1 MSRVVQSGNSVS
13 GMTIQELK
21 RALGL
26 EFVVDFDTRPKGGG
40 KSRGGNG
47 QMTGVI
53 ILLIILLTILLIILM
68 IIILIILL
76 IILQITPDHTAD
88 PNEAIDMS
96 QYFHQYLIEFILTS

>member
-47 QMTGVI
+47 QMTGMI

-68 IIILIILL
+68 IILLIILL
-76 IILQITPDHTAD
+76 NILKIILPTI
-88 PNEAIDMS
+88 
-96 QYFHQYLIEFILTS
+96 LLILTKLLICPNISTNT